1 MSTFMKNEHARTPK
15 NIEDDRL
22 HARLCIEAKPT
33 ELKNERRRNHVHG
46 RQRYDYSHRSKW
58 K

>member
-46 RQRYDYSHRSKW
+46 
-58 K
+58 